1 MLQLDWSKD
10 VQKSK
15 MRTRLISKCKYYTL
29 STSYYIQMLHSDAI
43 WMSLVIAETW
53 GPIGSRIGDMTSRFA
68 NVEGFS
74 ADKSGLWSFTCTMK
88 EWTSQDSEN
97 DRRTKR
103 FFFISSYLV
112 QLNLKPF
119 AHDSLC
125 LHCVSISSCCTFG
138 AFGASDCDLWMT
150 RDLPMPLMSPGGV
163 QTCPLD
169 TSRTVQMQTLDKIW
183 QNGEC
188 CKFGKKGSKETF
200 KRLHN
205 LDLGCLA
212 AAGREALR
220 RCAWHFRFSS
230 QNGW

>member
-15 MRTRLISKCKYYTL
+15 MRTRLISKCKYYTI

-125 LHCVSISSCCTFG
+125 LHFIVLHFRSLWSLRLWFVDDQRLAHALDVPRRSTNMSIGYVEDRPDANT
-138 AFGASDCDLWMT
+138 
-150 RDLPMPLMSPGGV
+150 
-163 QTCPLD
+163 
-169 TSRTVQMQTLDKIW
+169 W
-183 QNGEC
+183 QNMA
-188 CKFGKKGSKETF
+188 KWWMLQIWKK
-200 KRLHN
+200 
-205 LDLGCLA
+205 
-212 AAGREALR
+212 
-220 RCAWHFRFSS
+220 RF
-230 QNGW
+230 QGNV

>member
-1 MLQLDWSKD
+1 MDEKKD

-15 MRTRLISKCKYYTL
+15 MRTRLISKCKYCTI
-29 STSYYIQMLHSDAI
+29 STSYYIVLHSDAI

-74 ADKSGLWSFTCTMK
+74 ADKSGLWSFTCTK
-88 EWTSQDSEN
+88 EWTTQDSEN
-97 DRRTKR
+97 DRRIKKG
-103 FFFISSYLV
+103 FFSFRHIWF
-112 QLNLKPF
+112 NLIWN
-119 AHDSLC
+119 HLHMI
-125 LHCVSISSCCTFG
+125 HCVSEPLEPPEISW
-138 AFGASDCDLWMT
+138 DCDLWMT

-169 TSRTVQMQTLDKIW
+169 TSRTVQTQTLDKIW
-183 QNGEC
+183 PNGEC

-200 KRLHN
+200 QRLHN